1 MMTIN
6 NEEQGLDYS
15 DHIVARI
22 IKVSYLGEPTHW
34 ELDLRDPKG
43 DDIGGAT
50 APTFAGIVDELY
62 SIIRGGDKYSDYQ
75 INEWTEFDAN
85 NKVGID
91 SEDN

>member
-1 MMTIN
+1 MTIN